1 MPDAQLLN
9 RLEVL
14 GELKENENQDE
25 MKKRLMSLETTRNL
39 MVWLDNSTIA
49 NHGHLLC
56 LTTCLYD
63 PAVFY
68 TSKEYKAITE
78 KDVDTQKEIEK
89 PQVHFIAQCSSADEE
104 QLMYSETRL
113 ECIQQLKGN
122 VTIEGVEYEDKMRFF
137 HGDNPARAHEAG
149 QQKGGNYFCS
159 TCEVNSF
166 MTDDL
171 AHVLN
176 CKVVTL
182 EERQKSIMSGKISL
196 RNSMD
201 QKTKP
206 LSVLKK
212 HELEQE
218 LASRGIYDDGRKD
231 ELQILL
237 NKEMRGKQ
245 RVPVLLFNNPQARL
259 SKLCLQEYEILP
271 CEPLHDVGHH
281 IENVFTDFTCTFKCG
296 IKSN

>member
-14 GELKENENQDE
+14 VELKENENQDE

-49 NHGHLLC
+49 NRGHLLC
-56 LTTCLYD
+56 LIICLYD
-63 PAVFY
+63 RVVFY
-68 TSKEYKAITE
+68 TSKEYKAITGN
-78 KDVDTQKEIEK
+78 DVDTQKEIEK
-89 PQVHFIAQCSSADEE
+89 PQVHFIAQCSSANEE

-122 VTIEGVEYEDKMRFF
+122 VTIEGVEYEDKMQFF

-159 TCEVNSF
+159 TCEVKSF

-206 LSVLKK
+206 LSGLKK

-231 ELQILL
+231 ELQSLL
-237 NKEMRGKQ
+237 NKEMR
-245 RVPVLLFNNPQARL
+245 
-259 SKLCLQEYEILP
+259 
-271 CEPLHDVGHH
+271 
-281 IENVFTDFTCTFKCG
+281 
-296 IKSN
+296 